1 MASSPPSLNT
11 TAEEAPE
18 SGRLTG
24 VSAPAATSNLLLL
37 TVSGS
42 AGWAVQPG
50 EQNPKLP
57 WPLMCLFRKSVL
69 GSRIL
74 CSNVQK

>member
-18 SGRLTG
+18 SGRLTA
-24 VSAPAATSNLLLL
+24 VSTPAATSNLLLL

-42 AGWAVQPG
+42 AGWAVQLG

-57 WPLMCLFRKSVL
+57 WPLMCWFRKSVL

-74 CSNVQK
+74 

>member
-24 VSAPAATSNLLLL
+24 VSAPAPAATSNLLLL

-42 AGWAVQPG
+42 AGWAVQLG

-57 WPLMCLFRKSVL
+57 WPLMCWFRKSVL
-69 GSRIL
+69 ASRI
-74 CSNVQK
+74 SKA

>member
-1 MASSPPSLNT
+1 MNLRHNHS
-11 TAEEAPE
+11 PE

-42 AGWAVQPG
+42 AGWAVQLG

-57 WPLMCLFRKSVL
+57 WPLMCWFRKSVL
-69 GSRIL
+69 GSRI
-74 CSNVQK
+74 